1 MQAAERLKSGNLEE
15 ALADLQAE
23 VRKDPA
29 NPQARVF
36 LFQLL
41 CLLGRW
47 DRARTQL
54 EVLAD
59 MDKKTSPMVQT
70 YGAALQCEAVRT
82 EVFSGARAPL
92 VFGKP
97 GEWVALLLEAL
108 KLTAQ
113 GKHREASALRAQA
126 FETAPATGGTIGD
139 QPFSW
144 IADADS
150 RLGPMLEAIVNGRYY
165 WLPFQR
171 LKAIRIEKPS
181 DLRDL
186 VWTPAY
192 LTLANGGETVALI
205 PTRYP
210 GSDASPDGAVRM
222 ARKTT
227 WVEVDPDTFLGLGQ
241 RILNTD
247 QGELPIMDVREIAL
261 DGEAEAEPEAPP
273 PPESSPPSTPP
284 STIDG

>member
-1 MQAAERLKSGNLEE
+1 MQAAERLKSGSLEE

-23 VRKDPA
+23 VRKNPS
-29 NPQARVF
+29 NPQSRVF

-54 EVLAD
+54 EVVAD
-59 MDKKTSPMVQT
+59 LDKQTISMVQT
-70 YGAALQCEAVRT
+70 YGALLQCEGVRT
-82 EVFSGARAPL
+82 EVFAGKRPPL

-113 GKHREASALRAQA
+113 GKHPEAGTLRARA
-126 FETAPATGGTIGD
+126 FEAAPTTSGTADG
-139 QPFSW
+139 QPFAW
-144 IADADS
+144 IADGDS
-150 RLGPMLEAIVNGRYY
+150 RLGPMLEAVVNGRYY
-165 WLPFQR
+165 WIPFQR
-171 LKAIRIEKPS
+171 LREIRIEKPT

-186 VWTPAY
+186 VWTPAH

-210 GSDASPDGAVRM
+210 GSEADPDNAIKM

-227 WVEVDPDTFLGLGQ
+227 WVEAAPETFLGLGQ
-241 RILNTD
+241 RVLTTD
-247 QGELPIMDVREIAL
+247 QGELSLLDLRSVAL
-261 DGEAEAEPEAPP
+261 DGVAEPDAADGDAAPQV
-273 PPESSPPSTPP
+273 T
-284 STIDG
+284 DG

>member
-23 VRKDPA
+23 VRKKPA
-29 NPQARVF
+29 DPQARVF

-59 MDKKTSPMVQT
+59 LDPKTSPMVQT
-70 YGAALQCEAVRT
+70 YGAALQCEGVRG
-82 EVFSGARAPL
+82 EVFGGQRAPL

-97 GEWVALLLEAL
+97 AEWVALLLESL

-113 GKHREASALRAQA
+113 GKFREASVLRGQA
-126 FETAPATGGTIGD
+126 FETAPSTAGQIEGK
-139 QPFSW
+139 PFSW
-144 IADADS
+144 IADADP
-150 RLGPMLEAIVNGRYY
+150 RMGPMLEAIVNGRYY
-165 WLPFQR
+165 WIPFQR
-171 LKAIRIEKPS
+171 LKEIRIEKPA

-192 LTLANGGETVALI
+192 LTLANGGESVALI

-210 GSDASPDGAVRM
+210 GSEANPDGALRL

-227 WVEVDPDTFLGLGQ
+227 WVEYEGDTFLGLGQ
-241 RILNTD
+241 RVLATD
-247 QGELPIMDVREIAL
+247 EAEVPLMDVRTITLEGVP
-261 DGEAEAEPEAPP
+261 DVEAAPEALGGPG
-273 PPESSPPSTPP
+273 PEAS
-284 STIDG
+284 DG

>member
-15 ALADLQAE
+15 ALADLQAQ
-23 VRKDPA
+23 VRKDPS
-29 NPQARVF
+29 NPQSRVF

-54 EVLAD
+54 EVLSD

-70 YGAALQCEAVRT
+70 YGAALACEPVRA
-82 EVFSGARAPL
+82 EVFAGKRAPL
-92 VFGKP
+92 VFGRP
-97 GEWVALLLEAL
+97 QEWVALVLEAL

-113 GKHREASALRAQA
+113 GKYQEAGKLRAQA
-126 FETAPATGGTIGD
+126 FEMAPATSGKVGE
-139 QPFSW
+139 QPFAW
-144 IADADS
+144 IADADQ
-150 RLGPMLEAIVNGRYY
+150 RLGPILEAIVNGRYY
-165 WLPFQR
+165 WIPFHR
-171 LKAIRIEKPS
+171 LKEIRIEKPS

-210 GSDASPDGAVRM
+210 GSEENPDGAIRL
-222 ARKTT
+222 ARKTVWT
-227 WVEVDPDTFLGLGQ
+227 ELDPDTYVGLGQ
-241 RILNTD
+241 RLLATD
-247 QGELPIMDVREIAL
+247 QGELPLMDVRNIAL
-261 DGEAEAEPEAPP
+261 DGVAEAEDPASEVPAP
-273 PPESSPPSTPP
+273 S
-284 STIDG
+284 DG

>member
-1 MQAAERLKSGNLEE
+1 MKAEERLRAGNLEE

-29 NPQARVF
+29 NPKSRTF
-36 LFQLL
+36 LFQLF

-47 DRARTQL
+47 DKARTQL

-59 MDKKTSPMVQT
+59 MDKTTMSMVQT
-70 YGAALQCEAVRT
+70 YGAALQCEATRAD
-82 EVFSGARAPL
+82 VFAGKLSPL

-97 GEWVALLLEAL
+97 AEWVALLLEAL
-108 KLTAQ
+108 KLTAA
-113 GKHREASALRAQA
+113 GKHDEAAALRGRA
-126 FETAPATGGTIGD
+126 FEAAPTTGGSIEGK
-139 QPFSW
+139 PFAW
-144 IADADS
+144 IADGDS

-165 WLPFQR
+165 WVPFQR
-171 LKAIRIEKPS
+171 LKEIRVEPPA
-181 DLRDL
+181 DLRDF

-210 GSDASPDGAVRM
+210 GSEASPDGQIRM

-227 WVEVDPDTFLGLGQ
+227 WTEQGAETFVGLGQ
-241 RILNTD
+241 RVLATD
-247 QGELPIMDVREIAL
+247 DGELALLDVRTILLEGVDEPETA
-261 DGEAEAEPEAPP
+261 AEPAPAP
-273 PPESSPPSTPP
+273 H
-284 STIDG
+284 G

>member
-1 MQAAERLKSGNLEE
+1 MQAAERLKSGNIEE

-23 VRKDPA
+23 VRKHPS
-29 NPQARVF
+29 NPQTRIF

-41 CLLGRW
+41 CLMGRW

-59 MDKKTSPMVQT
+59 MSKETTSMVQT
-70 YGAALQCEAVRT
+70 YGAVLACEEVRA
-82 EVFSGARAPL
+82 EVFAGKRPPL

-97 GEWVALLLEAL
+97 GEWIALLLEAL

-113 GKHREASALRAQA
+113 GKHKEAGALRARA
-126 FETAPATGGTIGD
+126 FEEAPTTAGKSEGN
-139 QPFSW
+139 PFAW
-144 IADADS
+144 IADADP
-150 RLGPMLEAIVNGRYY
+150 RLGPMLEAVVNGKYY
-165 WLPFQR
+165 WIPFQR
-171 LKAIRIEKPS
+171 LREIRVEKPT

-210 GSDASPDGAVRM
+210 GSEASDDNAIRL

-227 WVEVDPDTFLGLGQ
+227 WVEADPDTFLGLGQ
-241 RILNTD
+241 RLFTTD
-247 QGELPIMDVREIAL
+247 QGELALLDVRSIQLE
-261 DGEAEAEPEAPP
+261 GVAEAEPDA
-273 PPESSPPSTPP
+273 SPPDAPTP
-284 STIDG
+284 S

>member
-1 MQAAERLKSGNLEE
+1 MQAAELLKSGSIEA
-15 ALADLQAE
+15 ALADLQAD
-23 VRKDPA
+23 VRKHPS
-29 NPQARVF
+29 NPQTRIF

-41 CLLGRW
+41 CLMGRW

-59 MDKKTSPMVQT
+59 MSKETTSMVQT
-70 YGAALQCEAVRT
+70 YGAVLQCEAVRA
-82 EVFSGARAPL
+82 EVFAGKRAPL

-113 GKHREASALRAQA
+113 GKHKEAGALRTRA
-126 FETAPATGGTIGD
+126 FEEAPTTSGKAEGK
-139 QPFSW
+139 PFDW

-150 RLGPMLEAIVNGRYY
+150 RLGPMLEAVVNGRYY
-165 WLPFQR
+165 WIPFQR
-171 LKAIRIEKPS
+171 LREVRLEKPT

-186 VWTPAY
+186 VWMPAY

-210 GSDASPDGAVRM
+210 GSEASDDNAIRL

-227 WVEVDPDTFLGLGQ
+227 WVEADGDTFLGLGQ
-241 RILNTD
+241 RLLTTNE
-247 QGELPIMDVREIAL
+247 GELPLLDVRSL
-261 DGEAEAEPEAPP
+261 LVDGVAEAEPEAVPP
-273 PPESSPPSTPP
+273 PDAPAPS
-284 STIDG
+284 

>member
-1 MQAAERLKSGNLEE
+1 VQAAERLKSGNPEE

-23 VRKDPA
+23 VRKNPA
-29 NPQARVF
+29 NPQTRTF

-41 CLLGRW
+41 CLLGKW

-59 MDKKTSPMVQT
+59 MDKQTTSMVQT
-70 YGAALQCEAVRT
+70 YGAVLQCEAVRI
-82 EVFSGARAPL
+82 EVFAGKRAPL

-97 GEWVALLLEAL
+97 GEWIALLLEAL

-113 GKHREASALRAQA
+113 GKHKEAAALRGQA
-126 FETAPATGGTIGD
+126 FEAAPTTTGKIGD
-139 QPFSW
+139 QPFDW
-144 IADADS
+144 IADGDA
-150 RLGPMLEAIVNGRYY
+150 RLGPMLEAVVNGKYY
-165 WLPFQR
+165 WVPFQR
-171 LKAIRIEKPS
+171 LREIRIEKPT

-186 VWTPAY
+186 VWTPAF

-210 GSDASPDGAVRM
+210 GSEESADNAIRM

-227 WVEVDPDTFLGLGQ
+227 WLEPEPDTFLGLGQ
-241 RILNTD
+241 RIFNTD
-247 QGELPIMDVREIAL
+247 QGELPLLDVRNIAL
-261 DGEAEAEPEAPP
+261 DGVAEAEPEPSAPQ
-273 PPESSPPSTPP
+273 
-284 STIDG
+284 G

>member
-15 ALADLQAE
+15 ALADLQAD
-23 VRKDPA
+23 VRKHPA
-29 NPQARVF
+29 NPQTRTF

-59 MDKKTSPMVQT
+59 MDKQTTSMVQT
-70 YGAALQCEAVRT
+70 YGAVLQCEAVRS
-82 EVFSGARAPL
+82 EVFAGKRPPL

-113 GKHREASALRAQA
+113 GKHKEAAAMRGQA
-126 FETAPATGGTIGD
+126 YDAAPTTSGKIGD
-139 QPFSW
+139 QPFQW
-144 IADADS
+144 IADGDA
-150 RLGPMLEAIVNGRYY
+150 RLGPMLEAVVNGKYY
-165 WLPFQR
+165 WVPFQR
-171 LKAIRIEKPS
+171 LREIRVEKPT

-186 VWTPAY
+186 VWCPAF
-192 LTLANGGETVALI
+192 LTLANGGEVVALI

-210 GSDASPDGAVRM
+210 GSESSEDNAIRM

-227 WVEVDPDTFLGLGQ
+227 WIEPDPDTFLGLGQ

-247 QGELPIMDVREIAL
+247 QGELPLLDVRNISL
-261 DGEAEAEPEAPP
+261 DGVAEAEPEVPAPQA
-273 PPESSPPSTPP
+273 
-284 STIDG
+284 

>member
-1 MQAAERLKSGNLEE
+1 MKAEERLRAGNLEE

-29 NPQARVF
+29 NPKSRTF
-36 LFQLL
+36 MFQLL

-47 DRARTQL
+47 DKARTQL

-59 MDKKTSPMVQT
+59 MDKQTMSMVQT
-70 YGAALQCEAVRT
+70 YGAALQCEAVRA
-82 EVFSGARAPL
+82 EVFAGKRPPL

-108 KLTAQ
+108 KLTAA
-113 GKHREASALRAQA
+113 GKHAEAADLRGKA
-126 FETAPATGGTIGD
+126 FEAAPTTSGQIEG
-139 QPFSW
+139 QPFAW

-171 LKAIRIEKPS
+171 LKEIRVEKPA
-181 DLRDL
+181 DLRDF

-210 GSDASPDGAVRM
+210 GSEASGDGQIRL

-227 WVEVDPDTFLGLGQ
+227 WTEQGPDTFIGLGQ
-241 RILNTD
+241 RVLATD
-247 QGELPIMDVREIAL
+247 GGELALLDVRTIAL
-261 DGEAEAEPEAPP
+261 EGTADAEDAAAP
-273 PPESSPPSTPP
+273 
-284 STIDG
+284 

>member
-1 MQAAERLKSGNLEE
+1 MQAAERLKTGNLEE

-29 NPQARVF
+29 NPQSRVF

-54 EVLAD
+54 EVVSDL
-59 MDKKTSPMVQT
+59 DKKTTPMVQT
-70 YGAALQCEAVRT
+70 YGALLQCEAVRG
-82 EVFSGARAPL
+82 EVFAGKRPPL

-108 KLTAQ
+108 KLTAL
-113 GKHREASALRAQA
+113 GKHREAATLRAQA
-126 FETAPATGGTIGD
+126 FEAAPATSGKIGD
-139 QPFSW
+139 QAFAW
-144 IADADS
+144 IADADP
-150 RLGPMLEAIVNGRYY
+150 RFGPMLEAIVNGRYY
-165 WLPFQR
+165 WIPFQR
-171 LKAIRIEKPS
+171 LKEIKIEKPA

-186 VWTPAY
+186 VWAPAS
-192 LTLANGGETVALI
+192 LTLANGGEVVALI
-205 PTRYP
+205 PARYP
-210 GSDASPDGAVRM
+210 GSEASPEGAIRM

-241 RILNTD
+241 RVLATD
-247 QGELPIMDVREIAL
+247 VAELSLLDVRAITL
-261 DGEAEAEPEAPP
+261 DGVAEPESAPDADTGGAP
-273 PPESSPPSTPP
+273 RPA
-284 STIDG
+284 DG

>member
-1 MQAAERLKSGNLEE
+1 VQAAERLKSGNLEE

-23 VRKDPA
+23 VRKHPA
-29 NPQARVF
+29 NPQTRTF

-59 MDKKTSPMVQT
+59 MDKQTTSMVQT

-82 EVFSGARAPL
+82 EVFAGKRAPL

-97 GEWVALLLEAL
+97 QEWVALLLEAL

-113 GKHREASALRAQA
+113 GRHKEAASLRGQA
-126 FETAPATGGTIGD
+126 YEAAPTTSGKVEGKPFE
-139 QPFSW
+139 W
-144 IADADS
+144 IADGDA
-150 RLGPMLEAIVNGRYY
+150 RLGPMLEAVVNGKYY
-165 WLPFQR
+165 WVPFQR
-171 LKAIRIEKPS
+171 LREIRIEKPT

-210 GSDASPDGAVRM
+210 GSEESADNAIRM

-227 WVEVDPDTFLGLGQ
+227 WVEPEPDTFLGLGQ

-247 QGELPIMDVREIAL
+247 QGELPLLDARNIAL
-261 DGEAEAEPEAPP
+261 DGVAEAEPEAPAP
-273 PPESSPPSTPP
+273 QA
-284 STIDG
+284 

>member
-23 VRKDPA
+23 VRKNPA
-29 NPQARVF
+29 NAQTRVF

-41 CLLGRW
+41 CLMGRW

-59 MDKKTSPMVQT
+59 MDKQTTSMVQT
-70 YGAALQCEAVRT
+70 YGAVLQCEAVRT
-82 EVFSGARAPL
+82 EVFAGKRPPL

-97 GEWVALLLEAL
+97 AEWVALLLEAL

-113 GKHREASALRAQA
+113 GKHKEASGLRARA
-126 FETAPATGGTIGD
+126 FEEAPTTSGKADGT
-139 QPFSW
+139 PFAW
-144 IADADS
+144 IADGDA
-150 RLGPMLEAIVNGRYY
+150 RLGPMLEAVVNGKYY
-165 WLPFQR
+165 WMPFQR
-171 LKAIRIEKPS
+171 LKEIRIEKPT

-186 VWTPAY
+186 VWTPAF

-210 GSDASPDGAVRM
+210 GSEASDDNAIRLS
-222 ARKTT
+222 RKTT
-227 WVEVDPDTFLGLGQ
+227 WVEADPDTFLGLGQ
-241 RILNTD
+241 RLLTTD
-247 QGELPIMDVREIAL
+247 QGDLPLLDVRSLQL
-261 DGEAEAEPEAPP
+261 DGVAEAEPEAPAP
-273 PPESSPPSTPP
+273 QAAPS
-284 STIDG
+284 

>member
-1 MQAAERLKSGNLEE
+1 MQAAERLKSGDLEQ

-29 NPQARVF
+29 NPQSRVF

-59 MDKKTSPMVQT
+59 MDKQTTSMVQT
-70 YGAALQCEAVRT
+70 YGAVLQCEAVRT
-82 EVFSGARAPL
+82 EVFAGKRAPL

-97 GEWVALLLEAL
+97 AEWVALLLEAL
-108 KLTAQ
+108 KLTAA
-113 GKHREASALRAQA
+113 GKHKEAGALRAQA
-126 FETAPATGGTIGD
+126 FESAPTTSGAIEGKR
-139 QPFSW
+139 FEW

-150 RLGPMLEAIVNGRYY
+150 RLGPMLEAVVNGKYY
-165 WLPFQR
+165 WVPFQR
-171 LKAIRIEKPS
+171 LKEIRVEKPT

-186 VWTPAY
+186 VWTPAF

-210 GSDASPDGAVRM
+210 GSEASPDGAIRM
-222 ARKTT
+222 SRKTT
-227 WVEVDPDTFLGLGQ
+227 WVEADADTFLGLGQ

-247 QGELPIMDVREIAL
+247 QGELPLLDVRSIAL
-261 DGEAEAEPEAPP
+261 DGVAEVEAEAPAGAAPQ
-273 PPESSPPSTPP
+273 
-284 STIDG
+284 G